1 MDKIL
6 YSVSEAAYMLN
17 CSTASVY
24 KLIDK
29 GILPYT
35 VKGKS
40 YLLHIDDLKAYARSK
55 VNQYKLPYHR

>member
-1 MDKIL
+1 
-6 YSVSEAAYMLN
+6 MLN

>member
-24 KLIDK
+24 KLS
-29 GILPYT
+29 T
-35 VKGKS
+35 
-40 YLLHIDDLKAYARSK
+40 K
-55 VNQYKLPYHR
+55 VFSPAL